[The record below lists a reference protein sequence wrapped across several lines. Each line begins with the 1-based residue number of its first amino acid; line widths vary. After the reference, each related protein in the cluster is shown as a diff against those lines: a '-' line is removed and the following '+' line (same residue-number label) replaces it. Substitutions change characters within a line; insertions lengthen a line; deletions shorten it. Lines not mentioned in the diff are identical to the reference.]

1 MQKDYQYFIL
11 YKVSSVLLI
20 TKTINLDDNK
30 IQTTTINIYNVYN
43 LSIYSNIGKYIS
55 SLRLFIFLIKKNDKK
70 SENTLLYSS
79 SSLHQSQR

>member
-30 IQTTTINIYNVYN
+30 IQTTINIYNVHF
-43 LSIYSNIGKYIS
+43 LYIICQFTPI
-55 SLRLFIFLIKKNDKK
+55 LEKI
-70 SENTLLYSS
+70 
-79 SSLHQSQR
+79 SQV

>member
-11 YKVSSVLLI
+11 YKVSSMLLI

-43 LSIYSNIGKYIS
+43 LSIYSDIGKNIS
-55 SLRLFIFLIKKNDKK
+55 SLRLFIF
-70 SENTLLYSS
+70 
-79 SSLHQSQR
+79 

>member
-1 MQKDYQYFIL
+1 MQKNYQYFIL

-43 LSIYSNIGKYIS
+43 LSIYSNIGKNIS
-55 SLRLFIFLIKKNDKK
+55 SLRLFIF
-70 SENTLLYSS
+70 
-79 SSLHQSQR
+79 